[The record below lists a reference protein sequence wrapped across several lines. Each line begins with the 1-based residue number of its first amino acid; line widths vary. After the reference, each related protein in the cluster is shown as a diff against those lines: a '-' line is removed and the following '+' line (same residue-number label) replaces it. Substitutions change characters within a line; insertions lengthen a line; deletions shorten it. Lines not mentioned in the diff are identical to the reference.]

1 MNLYCTYTNYVKNFT
16 YLGGRIRHDNAGRG
30 HSHAYSIYLTNRR
43 PRTNAAPKK
52 GIRLLLDEYKQK
64 NLRRLG
70 NLHYSDNFNSILA
83 KKSMKLEL

>member
-43 PRTNAAPKK
+43 PRINAAPKK

-64 NLRRLG
+64 TCDDLVI
-70 NLHYSDNFNSILA
+70 YTIQTISILSWQ
-83 KKSMKLEL
+83 KKA

>member
-64 NLRRLG
+64 TCDDLVI
-70 NLHYSDNFNSILA
+70 YTIQTISILSWQ
-83 KKSMKLEL
+83 KKA

>member
-30 HSHAYSIYLTNRR
+30 HSYAYSIYLTNRR

-64 NLRRLG
+64 TCDDLVI
-70 NLHYSDNFNSILA
+70 YTIQTISILSWQ
-83 KKSMKLEL
+83 KKA